1 MWVLGGLGIDPI
13 DILINHGFV
22 YLYLGGLYDFGWNS
36 PGVYGGFQEFCFYG
50 FYCGISLGG
59 DQRVA
64 ALF

>member
-1 MWVLGGLGIDPI
+1 MLTRQLALV
-13 DILINHGFV
+13 FV

-59 DQRVA
+59 DERVA